1 MDGRRSVKP
10 MVIRAGSIP
19 ASGMS
24 VVVIGGSVAEM
35 ASDKQQSRNAKVV
48 SNDNILVEYCAS

>member
-24 VVVIGGSVAEM
+24 VVVIRGGVAEL
-35 ASDKQQSRNAKVV
+35 ASDK
-48 SNDNILVEYCAS
+48 